1 MGRMLEEA
9 VRYARAQD
17 LLYPGMHVLVA
28 CSGGPDSLALLDILL
43 QLRRR
48 FDLVLTVAHYE
59 HGIRGASSAEDAR
72 FVDAFCREREVP
84 CFIGHGDVPAFAKA
98 QGKSVELAA
107 RELRYAFLWQTLERC
122 GADVLATAHH
132 ADDQAETVLMRILRG
147 TGLDGLAA
155 MKPREGKKIR
165 PLLFARREDILDYCR
180 ERGLTPRH
188 DATNDI
194 PDCTRNLLRL
204 KVLPYLRQSCNPEV
218 AHALCQ
224 LAELARVDCDYLEQQ
239 LEESWPYLTREEDGR
254 CSIVLTAFQRRHPAL
269 QRRALR
275 RLYTGIAGMGREL
288 SFSHVEEL
296 RLLALSGQATGKTAK
311 LLGGI
316 EAHFT
321 YDRLILRPALPGRE
335 RHEQEKGQAS
345 VVPVIV
351 PGRTDYGEAVLEAEL
366 LEALPAGDGSRGF
379 YLDAGVLKGAP
390 LVLRHRQPGDFIGLP
405 TGHKKLKEVLI
416 DDKVPRERRQGL
428 LLLAAGHEILW
439 IVGRRR
445 TSHYPVTDQTKRILY
460 FQIKEKGNK
469 K

>member
-1 MGRMLEEA
+1 MLEEA
-9 VRYARAQD
+9 VRYARAQE
-17 LLYPGMHVLVA
+17 LLHPGMHVLVA
-28 CSGGPDSLALLDILL
+28 CSGGPDSLALLDLL
-43 QLRRR
+43 LLLRRR
-48 FDLVLTVAHYE
+48 FDLVVTVAHFE
-59 HGIRGASSAEDAR
+59 HGIRGTASEEDAR
-72 FVDAFCREREVP
+72 FVDSFCRARRVP
-84 CFIGHGDVPAFAKA
+84 CFIGHGDVPAFAKE
-98 QGKSVELAA
+98 QGESIELAA
-107 RELRYAFLWQTLERC
+107 RELRYAFLWRTLERC

-147 TGLDGLAA
+147 TGPDGLAA

-165 PLLFARREDILDYCR
+165 PLLFARREDILAYCR

-204 KVLPYLRQSCNPEV
+204 KVLPYLQQSCNPEV
-218 AHALCQ
+218 ARALCQ

-254 CSIVLTAFQRRHPAL
+254 RSIVLTAFQRRHPAL

-275 RLYTGIAGMGREL
+275 RLFASLAGAGRDL
-288 SFSHVEEL
+288 GFSHVEEL

-311 LLGGI
+311 LPDGI

-321 YDRLILRPALPGRE
+321 YDRLVLRPTLPKRE
-335 RHEQEKGQAS
+335 QQEPAS
-345 VVPVIV
+345 AVPVIV
-351 PGRTDYGEAVLEAEL
+351 PGRTDYGEAAIEAEL
-366 LEALPAGDGSRGF
+366 LEALPADDGSCGF
-379 YLDAGVLKGAP
+379 YLDAVVLKGAP
-390 LVLRHRQPGDFIGLP
+390 LVLRHRQPGDFIELP
-405 TGHKKLKEVLI
+405 VGRKKLKEVLI

-445 TSHYPVTDQTKRILY
+445 TSHYPVTEQTKRILY
-460 FQIKEKGNK
+460 FQIKEKRNK

>member
-17 LLYPGMHVLVA
+17 LLHPGMHVLVA
-28 CSGGPDSLALLDILL
+28 CSGGPDSLALLDMLL
-43 QLRRR
+43 QFRRR
-48 FDLVLTVAHYE
+48 FRLVLTAAHFE

-72 FVDAFCREREVP
+72 FVAAFCREREVP
-84 CFIGHGDVPAFAKA
+84 CFIGHGDVPAVAKA
-98 QGKSVELAA
+98 QGKSIELAA
-107 RELRYAFLWQTLERC
+107 RELRYVFLWQTLERC

-132 ADDQAETVLMRILRG
+132 ADDQAETVLMRILRS

-165 PLLFARREDILDYCR
+165 PLLFARREDILAYCR

-188 DATNDI
+188 DVTNDI

-218 AHALCQ
+218 ARVLCQ

-254 CSIVLTAFQRRHPAL
+254 RSIVLTAFQRRHPAL

-275 RLYTGIAGMGREL
+275 RLYIGVAGMGRDL
-288 SFSHVEEL
+288 GFSHVEEL
-296 RLLALSGQATGKTAK
+296 RLLALSGQATGKTME
-311 LLGGI
+311 LPGGI

-335 RHEQEKGQAS
+335 RHEQDKGQAS

-379 YLDAGVLKGAP
+379 YLDAGVLRGAS

-405 TGHKKLKEVLI
+405 TGRKKLKEVLI

>member
-1 MGRMLEEA
+1 MLEEA
-9 VRYARAQD
+9 VRYARAQE
-17 LLYPGMHVLVA
+17 LLHPGMHVLVA
-28 CSGGPDSLALLDILL
+28 CSGGPDSLALLDLL
-43 QLRRR
+43 LLLRRR
-48 FDLVLTVAHYE
+48 FRLVLTAAHFE
-59 HGIRGASSAEDAR
+59 HGIRGTASEEDAR
-72 FVDAFCREREVP
+72 FVDSFCRARCVP
-84 CFIGHGDVPAFAKA
+84 CFIGHGDVPAFAKE
-98 QGKSVELAA
+98 QGESIELAA
-107 RELRYAFLWQTLERC
+107 RELRYAFLWRTLERC

-147 TGLDGLAA
+147 TGPDGLAA

-165 PLLFARREDILDYCR
+165 PLLFARREDILAYCR

-204 KVLPYLRQSCNPEV
+204 KVLPYLQQSCNPEV
-218 AHALCQ
+218 ARALCQ

-254 CSIVLTAFQRRHPAL
+254 RSIVLTAFQRRHPAL

-275 RLYTGIAGMGREL
+275 RLFASLAGAGRDL
-288 SFSHVEEL
+288 GFSHVEEL
-296 RLLALSGQATGKTAK
+296 RLLALSGQATSKTAK
-311 LLGGI
+311 LPDGI

-321 YDRLILRPALPGRE
+321 YDRLVLRPTLPKRE
-335 RHEQEKGQAS
+335 QQEPAS
-345 VVPVIV
+345 AVPVIV
-351 PGRTDYGEAVLEAEL
+351 PGRTDYGEAAIEAEL
-366 LEALPAGDGSRGF
+366 LEALPADDGSCGF
-379 YLDAGVLKGAP
+379 YLDAVVLKGAP
-390 LVLRHRQPGDFIGLP
+390 LVLRHRQPGDFIELP
-405 TGHKKLKEVLI
+405 VGRKKLKEVLI

-445 TSHYPVTDQTKRILY
+445 TSHYPVTEQTKRILY
-460 FQIKEKGNK
+460 FQIKEKRNK

>member
-1 MGRMLEEA
+1 MLEEA

-17 LLYPGMHVLVA
+17 LLHPGMHVLVA
-28 CSGGPDSLALLDILL
+28 CSGGPDSLALLDLL
-43 QLRRR
+43 LLLRRR
-48 FDLVLTVAHYE
+48 FDLVVTVAHFE
-59 HGIRGASSAEDAR
+59 HGIRGTASEEDAR
-72 FVDAFCREREVP
+72 FVDSFCRARRVP
-84 CFIGHGDVPAFAKA
+84 CFIGHGDVPAFAKE
-98 QGKSVELAA
+98 QGESIELAA
-107 RELRYAFLWQTLERC
+107 RELRYAFLWRTLERC

-147 TGLDGLAA
+147 TGPDGLAA

-194 PDCTRNLLRL
+194 PACTRNLLRL
-204 KVLPYLRQSCNPEV
+204 NVLPYLRQSCNPEV
-218 AHALCQ
+218 ARALCQ

-275 RLYTGIAGMGREL
+275 RLFASLAGAGRDL
-288 SFSHVEEL
+288 GFSHVEEL

-311 LLGGI
+311 LPDGI

-321 YDRLILRPALPGRE
+321 YDRLILRPALPKRE
-335 RHEQEKGQAS
+335 PQEPAS
-345 VVPVIV
+345 AVPVIV

-366 LEALPAGDGSRGF
+366 LEALPADDGSCGF
-379 YLDAGVLKGAP
+379 YLDAVVLKGAP
-390 LVLRHRQPGDFIGLP
+390 LVLRHRQPGDFIELP
-405 TGHKKLKEVLI
+405 VGRKKLKEVLI

-445 TSHYPVTDQTKRILY
+445 TSHYPVTEQTKRILY

>member
-1 MGRMLEEA
+1 MLEEA

-17 LLYPGMHVLVA
+17 LLHPGMHVLVA
-28 CSGGPDSLALLDILL
+28 CSGGPDSLALLDLL
-43 QLRRR
+43 LLLRRR
-48 FDLVLTVAHYE
+48 FDLVVTVAHFE
-59 HGIRGASSAEDAR
+59 HGIRGTASEEDAR
-72 FVDAFCREREVP
+72 FVDSFCRARRVP
-84 CFIGHGDVPAFAKA
+84 CFIGHGDVPAFAKE
-98 QGKSVELAA
+98 QGESIELAA
-107 RELRYAFLWQTLERC
+107 RELRYAFLWRTLERC

-147 TGLDGLAA
+147 TGPDGLAA

-165 PLLFARREDILDYCR
+165 PLLFARREDILAYCR
-180 ERGLTPRH
+180 KRGLTPRH

-204 KVLPYLRQSCNPEV
+204 KVLPYLQQSCNPEV
-218 AHALCQ
+218 ARALCQ

-254 CSIVLTAFQRRHPAL
+254 YSIVLTAFQRRHPAL

-275 RLYTGIAGMGREL
+275 RLFASLAGAGRDL
-288 SFSHVEEL
+288 GFSHVEEL

-311 LLGGI
+311 LPDGI

-321 YDRLILRPALPGRE
+321 YDRLVLRPTLPKRE
-335 RHEQEKGQAS
+335 QQEPAS
-345 VVPVIV
+345 AVPVIV
-351 PGRTDYGEAVLEAEL
+351 PGRTDYGEAAIEAEL
-366 LEALPAGDGSRGF
+366 LEALPADDSSCGF
-379 YLDAGVLKGAP
+379 YLDAVVLKGAP
-390 LVLRHRQPGDFIGLP
+390 LVLRHRQPGDFIELP
-405 TGHKKLKEVLI
+405 VGRKKLKEVLI

-445 TSHYPVTDQTKRILY
+445 TSHYPVTEQTKRILY
-460 FQIKEKGNK
+460 FQIKEKRNK